1 MNTISKGV
9 LTLALATVPV
19 AANAALTAVTAT
31 DGAPLVYD
39 SLNNATW
46 TANTNLF
53 ASQYSS
59 STVATI
65 IADAAGLKS
74 LKGYVLSSSDFN
86 SSGTMTWFGAL
97 AWVNYLNAINYGGS
111 SHWGLPTSVTGQDIA
126 GYPDGIGGDPSPST
140 SQMAT
145 LFYLELGQVAG
156 VAITT
161 TNNGAGGYDLF
172 SNFQDA
178 GYSIYWGRTPDT
190 YVDVPDYPWSFN
202 IDGGTQYGTYAGFP
216 FWAMAVTPGQVDSA
230 PSVTPV
236 VTGTLGTNG
245 WYISSPTTLAWAVT
259 GHPAPTKSGC
269 GTVNVPDTTGE
280 SYRCSAANE
289 YGTASNSVVIKKDTV
304 APTVVVQKPANGA
317 VYALNQK
324 LVAAYTCSGGKS
336 GMASC
341 AGTVA
346 DGAPVSTSTAGTHTF
361 AVAATDNA
369 GNTITKTVTYSVDA
383 PAATPVFSP
392 NGGSYKGA
400 QTVSITDATAEATI
414 YYTVDGTTPTTS
426 SPQYPGTA
434 ITISSS
440 ETLKA
445 VALAPG
451 YTLSAVHSANYTIR

>member
-1 MNTISKGV
+1 MNTIAKG
-9 LTLALATVPV
+9 LLILALAAGPMAV
-19 AANAALTAVTAT
+19 NAALTAVTAT

-53 ASQYSS
+53 ASQYSA
-59 STVATI
+59 VNTI

-74 LKGYVLSSSDFN
+74 LKGYTLTSNDFSN
-86 SSGTMTWFGAL
+86 SGTMTWFGAL
-97 AWVNYLNAINYGGS
+97 AWVNYLNVINYGGS
-111 SHWGLPTSVTGQDIA
+111 SHWSLPTSISGEDIA
-126 GYPDGIGGDPSPST
+126 GYPDGIGSDPSPST

-156 VAITT
+156 VTITS
-161 TNNGAGGYDLF
+161 TNNGADGYDLF
-172 SNFQDA
+172 SNMQGA

-190 YVDVPDYPWSFN
+190 YVGVPDYPWSWN
-202 IDGGTQYGTYAGFP
+202 TDGGTQYGTYGGDQ

-230 PSVTPV
+230 PSVTPA

-245 WYISSPTTLAWAVT
+245 WYISSPTTLGWTLT

-280 SYRCSAANE
+280 TYTCTATNE
-289 YGTASNSVVIKKDTV
+289 FGTASNSVTIKKDTV
-304 APTVVVQKPANGA
+304 APTVMVHRPANAA
-317 VYALNQK
+317 VFALDQK
-324 LVAAYTCSGGKS
+324 VAAAYTCSGGKS
-336 GMASC
+336 GLASC

-346 DGAPVSTSTAGTHTF
+346 DGAPISTSTAGTHTF

-369 GNTITKTVTYSVDA
+369 GNTTTKTVTYTIDP
-383 PAATPVFSP
+383 PAATPVFSL

-400 QTVSITDATAEATI
+400 QTVSITDATAQATI

-426 SPQYPGTA
+426 SPQYAGTA
-434 ITISSS
+434 IAVSSS

-445 VALAPG
+445 DALAPA
-451 YTLSAVHSANYTIR
+451 YTLSAVRSASYAIR